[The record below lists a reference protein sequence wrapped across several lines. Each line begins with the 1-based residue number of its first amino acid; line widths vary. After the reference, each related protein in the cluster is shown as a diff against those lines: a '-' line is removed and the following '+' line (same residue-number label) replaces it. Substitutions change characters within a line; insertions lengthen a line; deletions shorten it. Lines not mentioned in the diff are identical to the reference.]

1 MQVLWKG
8 PSSYLNRYR
17 LIVLNV
23 PFVFCI
29 TTMGLLGWEWPWHWK
44 DMIEA
49 LTVSA
54 GHCAQP
60 EVRRRLK
67 HSEKSWDC
75 FFHGLNH
82 CWLFSDHF
90 CKYTWRVDCWSKWTW
105 LAEVLKQFDYPKSEK
120 VFNEMSSFFVLSSF
134 PTFNWTSQ
142 QFPSPTPHF
151 VTQVALSFF
160 IDCAPEA
167 AGC

>member
-105 LAEVLKQFDYPKSEK
+105 LAEVHCALT
-120 VFNEMSSFFVLSSF
+120 VSSVAKIMMNCWYWSSLIIQRVRRSSMKWAHSLCCPLSLPLTEHLSSSHH
-134 PTFNWTSQ
+134 P
-142 QFPSPTPHF
+142 PH
-151 VTQVALSFF
+151 TL
-160 IDCAPEA
+160 
-167 AGC
+167 